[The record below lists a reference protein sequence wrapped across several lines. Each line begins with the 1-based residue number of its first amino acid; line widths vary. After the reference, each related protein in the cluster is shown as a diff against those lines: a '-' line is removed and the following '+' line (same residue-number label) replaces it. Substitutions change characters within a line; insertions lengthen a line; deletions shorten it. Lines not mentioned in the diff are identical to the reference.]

1 MLDLRPVFFICGVLL
16 IILAVIMLAPIT
28 SDLLAGND
36 DWSAFVKASGV
47 TLFVGVSL
55 ALANWT
61 ENFRLNLRQAFAFT
75 SFSWLIIAAFAALPL
90 TFSRLDMSYT
100 DAFFEAMSGITTT
113 GATVII
119 GLDSVPPGILLW
131 RSILQWLGG
140 IGIIIFALAFLPMLR
155 VGGMQLFRTEAFD
168 TPEKVLP
175 RAAQL
180 AAGIGAVYIGLTIL
194 TAIALWAAQMQPFD
208 AINHAMTSIATG
220 GFSTRDSSI
229 GAYPP
234 VIHWIIFFT
243 MIVGSL
249 PFVFY
254 IDALRCSFG
263 AAGRDNQIRDMS
275 SEHRPRRFLSCFS
288 PLAKDSQVRVFLGV
302 LATAIL
308 LVFLWLVFERGEG
321 VSTAITKSAFNVT
334 SIMTGTGY
342 ATEGFDKWGPFPF
355 ALFFLL
361 MFVGGCAGSTT
372 CGVKIFRFQ
381 VAYAV
386 GLVQISRLMQPRGV
400 FIPYYN
406 RRPIPD
412 EVTQSV
418 MGFLLFFMLSFGMLA
433 LLLGMTGLDPITALS
448 GAASAISNVGPGL
461 GPIIGPESSYTGLND
476 TAKWLL
482 SAGMLIGR
490 LEIFAVLVLFVPSF
504 WKE

>member
-1 MLDLRPVFFICGVLL
+1 LLDLRPVFFICGVLL
-16 IILAVIMLAPIT
+16 IILAVIMLAPVA
-28 SDLLAGND
+28 SDLLANDD

-55 ALANWT
+55 VLANRS
-61 ENFRLNLRQAFAFT
+61 ESFRLNLRQAFAFT
-75 SFSWLIIAAFAALPL
+75 SFSWLIIAAFAALPFA
-90 TFSRLDMSYT
+90 FSKLDMSYT

-119 GLDSVPPGILLW
+119 GLDGAPPGILLW

-140 IGIIIFALAFLPMLR
+140 IGIIVFALAFLPMLR

-180 AAGIGAVYIGLTIL
+180 AAGIGGVYIGLTIV
-194 TAIALWAAQMQPFD
+194 TAIVLWAAQMQPFD
-208 AINHAMTSIATG
+208 AINHAMTALATG
-220 GFSTRDSSI
+220 GFSTRDASI

-234 VIHWIIFFT
+234 VIHWIIFFA
-243 MIVGSL
+243 MIIGSL

-254 IDALRCSFG
+254 IDAIR
-263 AAGRDNQIRDMS
+263 GRFD
-275 SEHRPRRFLSCFS
+275 

-302 LATAIL
+302 LAMSIL

-321 VSTAITKSAFNVT
+321 VTAAITKSAFNVT

-355 ALFFLL
+355 AMFFLL

-386 GLVQISRLMQPRGV
+386 GRVQISRLMQPRGV

-406 RRPIPD
+406 HRPIPD
-412 EVTQSV
+412 EVAQSV
-418 MGFLLFFMLSFGMLA
+418 MGFLLFFVLSFGVLA

-448 GAASAISNVGPGL
+448 GAASAIANVGPGL

-490 LEIFAVLVLFVPSF
+490 LEIFAVFILFVPSF

>member
-16 IILAVIMLAPIT
+16 AILAVIMLVPAAT
-28 SDLLAGND
+28 DLLAMGE

-47 TLFVGVSL
+47 TLFVGISL
-55 ALANWT
+55 ILANRADG
-61 ENFRLNLRQAFAFT
+61 FRLNLRQAFAFT
-75 SFSWLIIAAFAALPL
+75 VLSWLIIAAFSALPFA
-90 TFSRLDMSYT
+90 FSKLEMSYT

-119 GLDSVPPGILLW
+119 GLDNAPPGILLW

-140 IGIIIFALAFLPMLR
+140 IGIIVFALAFLPVLR
-155 VGGMQLFRTEAFD
+155 VGGMQLFRTEAFE

-180 AAGIGAVYIGLTIL
+180 AAGIGGVYIGLTVL
-194 TAIALWAAQMQPFD
+194 TAVVLWAAQMAPFD
-208 AINHAMTSIATG
+208 AVNHAMTSIATG
-220 GFSTRDSSI
+220 GFSTRDASI

-234 VIHWIIFFT
+234 LIQWILFVA
-243 MIVGSL
+243 MIIGSL
-249 PFVFY
+249 PFVYY
-254 IDALRCSFG
+254 IDAVR
-263 AAGRDNQIRDMS
+263 GRVD
-275 SEHRPRRFLSCFS
+275 

-302 LATAIL
+302 LAAAIL
-308 LVFLWLVFERGEG
+308 LVFAWLVFDRDETMGA
-321 VSTAITKSAFNVT
+321 AITKAAFNVT
-334 SIMTGTGY
+334 SVMTGTGY
-342 ATEGFDKWGPFPF
+342 STEGFDKWGPFPF
-355 ALFFLL
+355 AMFFLL

-386 GLVQISRLMQPRGV
+386 GRVQVSRLMQPRGV

-406 RRPIPD
+406 RRPITD
-412 EVTQSV
+412 EVAQSV
-418 MGFLLFFMLSFGMLA
+418 MGFLLFFALSFGVLA

-448 GAASAISNVGPGL
+448 GAASAIANVGPGL
-461 GPIIGPESSYTGLND
+461 GQIIGPESSYTGLND

-490 LEIFAVLVLFVPSF
+490 LEIFAVLVLFLPSF

>member
-1 MLDLRPVFFICGVLL
+1 VLL
-16 IILAVIMLAPIT
+16 AILAVIMLVPAAVGLPPQ
-28 SDLLAGND
+28 GE

-47 TLFVGVSL
+47 TLFVGISL
-55 ALANWT
+55 ILANRA
-61 ENFRLNLRQAFAFT
+61 EGFRLNLRQAFAFT
-75 SFSWLIIAAFAALPL
+75 GLSWLIIAAFSALPFA
-90 TFSRLDMSYT
+90 FSKLELSYT

-119 GLDSVPPGILLW
+119 GLDNAPPGILLW

-140 IGIIIFALAFLPMLR
+140 IGIIVFALAFLPVLR
-155 VGGMQLFRTEAFD
+155 VGGMQLFRTEAFE

-180 AAGIGAVYIGLTIL
+180 AAGIGAVYIGLTVL
-194 TAIALWAAQMQPFD
+194 TAIVLWLAQMAPFD
-208 AINHAMTSIATG
+208 AVNHAMTSIATG
-220 GFSTRDSSI
+220 GFSTRDASI

-234 VIHWIIFFT
+234 SIQWILFVA
-243 MIVGSL
+243 MIIGSL

-254 IDALRCSFG
+254 IDAVR
-263 AAGRDNQIRDMS
+263 GRV
-275 SEHRPRRFLSCFS
+275 S

-302 LATAIL
+302 LAVAIL
-308 LVFLWLVFERGEG
+308 LVFAWLIFDRGESMG
-321 VSTAITKSAFNVT
+321 AAITKAAFNVT
-334 SIMTGTGY
+334 SVMTGTGY
-342 ATEGFDKWGPFPF
+342 STEGFDKWGPFPF
-355 ALFFLL
+355 AMFFLL
-361 MFVGGCAGSTT
+361 MFIGGCAGSTT
-372 CGVKIFRFQ
+372 CGIKIFRFQ

-386 GLVQISRLMQPRGV
+386 GRVQVSRLMQPRGV

-406 RRPIPD
+406 RRPITD
-412 EVTQSV
+412 EISQSV
-418 MGFLLFFMLSFGMLA
+418 MGFLLFFAMSFGILA

-448 GAASAISNVGPGL
+448 GAASAIANVGPGL

-490 LEIFAVLVLFVPSF
+490 LEIFAVLVLFLPSF

>member
-16 IILAVIMLAPIT
+16 AILALIMLVPVAV
-28 SDLLAGND
+28 DLSLGEE
-36 DWSAFVKASGV
+36 DWSAFVKAAGV
-47 TLFVGVSL
+47 TLFVGISL
-55 ALANWT
+55 ILANRA
-61 ENFRLNLRQAFAFT
+61 EGFRLNLRQAFAFT
-75 SFSWLIIAAFAALPL
+75 VLSWLIIAAFSALPFA
-90 TFSRLDMSYT
+90 FSKLEMSYT

-119 GLDSVPPGILLW
+119 GLDNAPPGILLW

-140 IGIIIFALAFLPMLR
+140 IGIIVFALAFLPVLR
-155 VGGMQLFRTEAFD
+155 VGGMQLFRTEAFE

-180 AAGIGAVYIGLTIL
+180 AAGIGAVYIGLTML
-194 TAIALWAAQMQPFD
+194 TATVLWGAQMAPFD
-208 AINHAMTSIATG
+208 AVNHAMTSIATG
-220 GFSTRDSSI
+220 GFSTRDASI

-234 VIHWIIFFT
+234 SIQWILFGA

-254 IDALRCSFG
+254 IDAVR
-263 AAGRDNQIRDMS
+263 GRFD
-275 SEHRPRRFLSCFS
+275 

-302 LATAIL
+302 LAVAVL
-308 LVFLWLVFERGEG
+308 LVFLWLVFDRGESMG
-321 VSTAITKSAFNVT
+321 AAITKAAFNVT
-334 SIMTGTGY
+334 SVMTGTGY
-342 ATEGFDKWGPFPF
+342 A
-355 ALFFLL
+355 
-361 MFVGGCAGSTT
+361 GSTT
-372 CGVKIFRFQ
+372 CGIKIFRFQ

-386 GLVQISRLMQPRGV
+386 GRAQVSRLVQPRGV

-406 RRPIPD
+406 HRPITD
-412 EVTQSV
+412 EVAQSV
-418 MGFLLFFMLSFGMLA
+418 MGFLLFFGLSFGFLA
-433 LLLGMTGLDPITALS
+433 VLLGMTGLDPITALS
-448 GAASAISNVGPGL
+448 GAASAIANVGPGL

-490 LEIFAVLVLFVPSF
+490 LEIFAVLVLFLPSF

>member
-16 IILAVIMLAPIT
+16 AILAVIMLVPIAA
-28 SDLLAGND
+28 DLTTMTE

-47 TLFVGVSL
+47 TLFVGISL
-55 ALANWT
+55 ILANRA
-61 ENFRLNLRQAFAFT
+61 EGFRLNLRQAFAFT
-75 SFSWLIIAAFAALPL
+75 GLSWLIIAAFSALPFA
-90 TFSRLDMSYT
+90 FSKLELSYT
-100 DAFFEAMSGITTT
+100 DAFFESMSGITTT

-119 GLDSVPPGILLW
+119 GLDNAPPGILLW

-140 IGIIIFALAFLPMLR
+140 IGIIVFALAFLPVLR
-155 VGGMQLFRTEAFD
+155 VGGMQLFRTEAFE

-180 AAGIGAVYIGLTIL
+180 AAGIGGVYIGLT
-194 TAIALWAAQMQPFD
+194 AITMFVLWAAQMAPFD

-220 GFSTRDSSI
+220 GFSTRDASI

-234 VIHWIIFFT
+234 LIQWILFVA
-243 MIVGSL
+243 MIIGSL

-254 IDALRCSFG
+254 IDAVR
-263 AAGRDNQIRDMS
+263 GRFD
-275 SEHRPRRFLSCFS
+275 

-302 LATAIL
+302 LAIAIL
-308 LVFLWLVFERGEG
+308 LVFLWLIFDRGESMG
-321 VSTAITKSAFNVT
+321 AAITKAAFNVT
-334 SIMTGTGY
+334 SVMTGTGY

-355 ALFFLL
+355 AMFFLL
-361 MFVGGCAGSTT
+361 MFIGGCAGSTT
-372 CGVKIFRFQ
+372 CGIKIFRFQ

-386 GLVQISRLMQPRGV
+386 GHVQISRLMQPRGV

-406 RRPIPD
+406 RRPITD
-412 EVTQSV
+412 DVAQSV
-418 MGFLLFFMLSFGMLA
+418 MGFLLFFALSYGVLA

-448 GAASAISNVGPGL
+448 GAASAIANVGPGL

-490 LEIFAVLVLFVPSF
+490 LEIFAVLVLFLPSF

>member
-16 IILAVIMLAPIT
+16 AILAVIMLVPAAVGLPPQ
-28 SDLLAGND
+28 GE

-47 TLFVGVSL
+47 TLFVGISL
-55 ALANWT
+55 ILANRA
-61 ENFRLNLRQAFAFT
+61 EGFRLNLRQAFAFT
-75 SFSWLIIAAFAALPL
+75 GLSWLIIAAFSALPFA
-90 TFSRLDMSYT
+90 FSKLELSYT

-119 GLDSVPPGILLW
+119 GLDNAPPGILLW

-140 IGIIIFALAFLPMLR
+140 IGIIVFALAFLPVLR
-155 VGGMQLFRTEAFD
+155 VGGMQLFRTEAFE

-180 AAGIGAVYIGLTIL
+180 AAGIGAVYIGLTVL
-194 TAIALWAAQMQPFD
+194 TAIVLWLAQMAPFD
-208 AINHAMTSIATG
+208 AVNHAMTSIATG
-220 GFSTRDSSI
+220 GFSTRDASI

-234 VIHWIIFFT
+234 SIQWILFVA
-243 MIVGSL
+243 MIIGSL

-254 IDALRCSFG
+254 IDAVR
-263 AAGRDNQIRDMS
+263 GRV
-275 SEHRPRRFLSCFS
+275 S

-302 LATAIL
+302 LAVAIL
-308 LVFLWLVFERGEG
+308 LVFAWLIFDRGESMG
-321 VSTAITKSAFNVT
+321 AAITKAAFNVT
-334 SIMTGTGY
+334 SVMTGTGY
-342 ATEGFDKWGPFPF
+342 STEGFDKWGPFPF
-355 ALFFLL
+355 AMFFLL
-361 MFVGGCAGSTT
+361 MFIGGCAGSTT
-372 CGVKIFRFQ
+372 CGIKIFRFQ

-386 GLVQISRLMQPRGV
+386 GRVQVSRLMQPRGV

-406 RRPIPD
+406 RRPITD
-412 EVTQSV
+412 EISQSV
-418 MGFLLFFMLSFGMLA
+418 MGFLLFFAMSFGILA

-448 GAASAISNVGPGL
+448 GAASAIANVGPGL

-490 LEIFAVLVLFVPSF
+490 LEIFAVLVLFLPSF

>member
-16 IILAVIMLAPIT
+16 ATLAVIMLVPVAA
-28 SDLLAGND
+28 DLSTRD
-36 DWSAFVKASGV
+36 EDWSAFVKASGV
-47 TLFVGVSL
+47 TLFVGISL
-55 ALANWT
+55 ILANRA
-61 ENFRLNLRQAFAFT
+61 EGFRLNLRQAFAFT
-75 SFSWLIIAAFAALPL
+75 GLSWLIIAAFSALPFA
-90 TFSRLDMSYT
+90 FSKLELSYT
-100 DAFFEAMSGITTT
+100 DAFFESMSGITTT

-119 GLDSVPPGILLW
+119 GLDNAPPGILLW

-140 IGIIIFALAFLPMLR
+140 IGIIVFALAFLPVLR
-155 VGGMQLFRTEAFD
+155 VGGMQLFRTEAFE

-180 AAGIGAVYIGLTIL
+180 AAGIGGVYIGLTFL
-194 TAIALWAAQMQPFD
+194 TAAVLWGAQMAPFD
-208 AINHAMTSIATG
+208 AVNHAMTSIATG
-220 GFSTRDSSI
+220 GFSTRDASI

-234 VIHWIIFFT
+234 LIQWILFVA
-243 MIVGSL
+243 MIIGSL

-254 IDALRCSFG
+254 IDAVR
-263 AAGRDNQIRDMS
+263 GRV
-275 SEHRPRRFLSCFS
+275 S

-302 LATAIL
+302 LAVAIL
-308 LVFLWLVFERGEG
+308 LVFLWLVFNRGENMG
-321 VSTAITKSAFNVT
+321 AAITKAAFNVT
-334 SIMTGTGY
+334 SVMTGTGY
-342 ATEGFDKWGPFPF
+342 STEGFDKWGPFPF
-355 ALFFLL
+355 AMFFLL
-361 MFVGGCAGSTT
+361 MFIGGCAGSTT
-372 CGVKIFRFQ
+372 CGIKIFRLQ

-386 GLVQISRLMQPRGV
+386 GRVQVSRLMQPRGV

-406 RRPIPD
+406 RRPITD
-412 EVTQSV
+412 EISQSI
-418 MGFLLFFMLSFGMLA
+418 MGFLLFFAMSFGILA

-448 GAASAISNVGPGL
+448 GAASAIANVGPGL

-490 LEIFAVLVLFVPSF
+490 LEIFAVLVLFLPSF

>member
-1 MLDLRPVFFICGVLL
+1 MLLA
-16 IILAVIMLAPIT
+16 ILAVIMLVPAAVGLPPQ
-28 SDLLAGND
+28 GE

-47 TLFVGVSL
+47 TLFVGISL
-55 ALANWT
+55 ILANRA
-61 ENFRLNLRQAFAFT
+61 EGFRLNLRQAFAFT
-75 SFSWLIIAAFAALPL
+75 GLSWLIIAAFSALPFA
-90 TFSRLDMSYT
+90 FSKLELSYT

-119 GLDSVPPGILLW
+119 GLDNAPPGILLW

-140 IGIIIFALAFLPMLR
+140 IGIIVFALAFLPVLR
-155 VGGMQLFRTEAFD
+155 VGGMQLFRTEAFE

-180 AAGIGAVYIGLTIL
+180 AAGIGAVYIGLTVL
-194 TAIALWAAQMQPFD
+194 TAIVLWLAQMAPFD
-208 AINHAMTSIATG
+208 AVNHAMTSIATG
-220 GFSTRDSSI
+220 GFSTRDASI

-234 VIHWIIFFT
+234 SIQWILFVA
-243 MIVGSL
+243 MIIGSL

-254 IDALRCSFG
+254 IDAVR
-263 AAGRDNQIRDMS
+263 GRV
-275 SEHRPRRFLSCFS
+275 S

-302 LATAIL
+302 LAVAIL
-308 LVFLWLVFERGEG
+308 LVFVWLIFDRGESMG
-321 VSTAITKSAFNVT
+321 AAITKAAFNVT
-334 SIMTGTGY
+334 SVMTGTGY
-342 ATEGFDKWGPFPF
+342 STEGFDKWGPFPF
-355 ALFFLL
+355 AMFFLL
-361 MFVGGCAGSTT
+361 MFIGGCAGSTT
-372 CGVKIFRFQ
+372 CGIKIFRFQ

-386 GLVQISRLMQPRGV
+386 GRVQVSRLMQPRGV

-406 RRPIPD
+406 RRPITD
-412 EVTQSV
+412 EISQSV
-418 MGFLLFFMLSFGMLA
+418 MGFLLFFAMSFGILA

-448 GAASAISNVGPGL
+448 GAASAIANVGPGL

-490 LEIFAVLVLFVPSF
+490 LEIFAVLVLFLPSF

>member
-16 IILAVIMLAPIT
+16 AILALIMLVPVAV
-28 SDLLAGND
+28 DLSLGEE
-36 DWSAFVKASGV
+36 DWSAFVKAAGV
-47 TLFVGVSL
+47 TLFVGISL
-55 ALANWT
+55 ILANRA
-61 ENFRLNLRQAFAFT
+61 EGFRLNLRQAFAFT
-75 SFSWLIIAAFAALPL
+75 VLSWLIIAAFSALPFA
-90 TFSRLDMSYT
+90 FSKLEMSYT

-119 GLDSVPPGILLW
+119 GLDNAPPGILLW

-140 IGIIIFALAFLPMLR
+140 IGIIVFALAFLPVLR
-155 VGGMQLFRTEAFD
+155 VGGMQLFRTEAFE

-180 AAGIGAVYIGLTIL
+180 AAGIGAVYIGLTML
-194 TAIALWAAQMQPFD
+194 TATVLWGAQMAPFD
-208 AINHAMTSIATG
+208 AVNHAMTSIATG
-220 GFSTRDSSI
+220 GFSTRDASI

-234 VIHWIIFFT
+234 SIQWILFGA

-254 IDALRCSFG
+254 IDAVR
-263 AAGRDNQIRDMS
+263 GRFD
-275 SEHRPRRFLSCFS
+275 

-302 LATAIL
+302 LAVAVL
-308 LVFLWLVFERGEG
+308 LVFLWLVFDRGESMG
-321 VSTAITKSAFNVT
+321 AAITKAAFNVT
-334 SIMTGTGY
+334 SVMTGTGY
-342 ATEGFDKWGPFPF
+342 ATEGFDKWGPFPV
-355 ALFFLL
+355 AVFFLL

-372 CGVKIFRFQ
+372 CGIKIFRFQ

-386 GLVQISRLMQPRGV
+386 GRAQVSRLVQPRGV

-406 RRPIPD
+406 HRPITD
-412 EVTQSV
+412 EVAQSV
-418 MGFLLFFMLSFGMLA
+418 MGFLLFFGLSFGFLA
-433 LLLGMTGLDPITALS
+433 VLLGMTGLDPITALS
-448 GAASAISNVGPGL
+448 GAASAIANVGPGL

-490 LEIFAVLVLFVPSF
+490 LEIFAVLVLFLPSF

>member
-16 IILAVIMLAPIT
+16 AILAVIMLVPAAVRPAAPD
-28 SDLLAGND
+28 SD
-36 DWSAFVKASGV
+36 WPAFVKAFGV
-47 TLFVGVSL
+47 TLFVGISL
-55 ALANWT
+55 ILANRA
-61 ENFRLNLRQAFAFT
+61 EGFRLNLRQAFAFT
-75 SFSWLIIAAFAALPL
+75 VLSWLIIAAFSALPFA
-90 TFSRLDMSYT
+90 FSGLEMSYT

-119 GLDSVPPGILLW
+119 GLDNAPPGILLW

-140 IGIIIFALAFLPMLR
+140 IGIIVFALAFLPVLR
-155 VGGMQLFRTEAFD
+155 VGGMQLFRTEAFE

-180 AAGIGAVYIGLTIL
+180 AAGIGGVYIGLTL
-194 TAIALWAAQMQPFD
+194 VTAIALWMAQMAPFD

-220 GFSTRDSSI
+220 GFSTRDASI

-234 VIHWIIFFT
+234 PIHWILFVA

-254 IDALRCSFG
+254 IDAVR
-263 AAGRDNQIRDMS
+263 GRF
-275 SEHRPRRFLSCFS
+275 H
-288 PLAKDSQVRVFLGV
+288 PLARDSQVRVFLGV
-302 LATAIL
+302 LAAAIL
-308 LVFLWLVFERGEG
+308 LVVLWLIFERGEG
-321 VSTAITKSAFNVT
+321 VGAAVTKAAFNVT
-334 SIMTGTGY
+334 SVMTGTGY

-361 MFVGGCAGSTT
+361 MLVGGCAGSTT
-372 CGVKIFRFQ
+372 CGIKIFRFQ
-381 VAYAV
+381 VAWAV
-386 GLVQISRLMQPRGV
+386 GRAQVSRLIQPRAV

-406 RRPIPD
+406 RRPIAD
-412 EVTQSV
+412 DVAQSV
-418 MGFLLFFMLSFGMLA
+418 MGFLLFFALSFGLLA
-433 LLLGMTGLDPITALS
+433 VLLGMTGLDAITALS
-448 GAASAISNVGPGL
+448 GAASAIANVGPGL
-461 GPIIGPESSYTGLND
+461 GPIIGPESSYTGLNG

-490 LEIFAVLVLFVPSF
+490 LEIFAVLVLFLPSF

>member
-1 MLDLRPVFFICGVLL
+1 MLLA
-16 IILAVIMLAPIT
+16 ILAVIMLVPAAVGLPPQ
-28 SDLLAGND
+28 GE

-47 TLFVGVSL
+47 TLFVGISL
-55 ALANWT
+55 ILANRA
-61 ENFRLNLRQAFAFT
+61 EGFRLNLRQAFAFT
-75 SFSWLIIAAFAALPL
+75 GLSWLIIAAFSALPFA
-90 TFSRLDMSYT
+90 FSKLELSYT

-119 GLDSVPPGILLW
+119 GLDNAPPGILLW

-140 IGIIIFALAFLPMLR
+140 IGIIVFALAFLPVLR
-155 VGGMQLFRTEAFD
+155 VGGMQLFRTEAFE

-180 AAGIGAVYIGLTIL
+180 AAGIGAVYIGLTVL
-194 TAIALWAAQMQPFD
+194 TAIVLWLAQMAPFD
-208 AINHAMTSIATG
+208 AVNHAMTSIATG
-220 GFSTRDSSI
+220 GFSTRDASI

-234 VIHWIIFFT
+234 SIQWILFVA
-243 MIVGSL
+243 MIIGSL

-254 IDALRCSFG
+254 IDAVR
-263 AAGRDNQIRDMS
+263 GRV
-275 SEHRPRRFLSCFS
+275 S

-302 LATAIL
+302 LAVAIL
-308 LVFLWLVFERGEG
+308 LVFAWLIFDRGESMG
-321 VSTAITKSAFNVT
+321 AAITKAAFNVT
-334 SIMTGTGY
+334 SVMTGTGY
-342 ATEGFDKWGPFPF
+342 STEGFDKWGPFPF
-355 ALFFLL
+355 AMFFLL
-361 MFVGGCAGSTT
+361 MFIGGCAGSTT
-372 CGVKIFRFQ
+372 CGIKIFRFQ

-386 GLVQISRLMQPRGV
+386 GRVQVSRLMQPRGV

-406 RRPIPD
+406 RRPITD
-412 EVTQSV
+412 EISQSV
-418 MGFLLFFMLSFGMLA
+418 MGFLLFFAMSFGILA

-448 GAASAISNVGPGL
+448 GAASAIANVGPGL

-490 LEIFAVLVLFVPSF
+490 LEIFAVLVLFLPSF

>member
-16 IILAVIMLAPIT
+16 AILAVIMLVPAAVGLPPQ
-28 SDLLAGND
+28 GE

-47 TLFVGVSL
+47 TLFVGISL
-55 ALANWT
+55 ILANRA
-61 ENFRLNLRQAFAFT
+61 EGFRLNLRQAFAFT
-75 SFSWLIIAAFAALPL
+75 GLSWLIIAAFSALPFA
-90 TFSRLDMSYT
+90 FSKLELSYT

-119 GLDSVPPGILLW
+119 GLDNAPPGILLW

-140 IGIIIFALAFLPMLR
+140 IGIIVFALAFLPVLR
-155 VGGMQLFRTEAFD
+155 VGGMQLFRTEAFE

-194 TAIALWAAQMQPFD
+194 TAIVLWLAQMAPFD
-208 AINHAMTSIATG
+208 AVNHAMTSIATG
-220 GFSTRDSSI
+220 GFSTRDASI

-234 VIHWIIFFT
+234 SIQWILFVA
-243 MIVGSL
+243 MIIGSL

-254 IDALRCSFG
+254 IDAVR
-263 AAGRDNQIRDMS
+263 GRV
-275 SEHRPRRFLSCFS
+275 S

-302 LATAIL
+302 LAVAIL
-308 LVFLWLVFERGEG
+308 LVFAWLVFDRGESMG
-321 VSTAITKSAFNVT
+321 AAITKSAFNVT
-334 SIMTGTGY
+334 SVMTGTGY
-342 ATEGFDKWGPFPF
+342 STEGFDKWGPFPF
-355 ALFFLL
+355 AMFFLL
-361 MFVGGCAGSTT
+361 MFIGGCAGSTT
-372 CGVKIFRFQ
+372 CGIKIFRFQ

-386 GLVQISRLMQPRGV
+386 GRVQVSRLMQPRGV

-406 RRPIPD
+406 RRPITD
-412 EVTQSV
+412 EISQSV
-418 MGFLLFFMLSFGMLA
+418 MGFLLFFAMSFGILA

-448 GAASAISNVGPGL
+448 GAASAIANVGPGL

-490 LEIFAVLVLFVPSF
+490 LEIFAVLVLFLPSF

>member
-1 MLDLRPVFFICGVLL
+1 MRLFDLRPVFFICGVLL
-16 IILAVIMLAPIT
+16 AILSIIMLAPIAA
-28 SDLLAGND
+28 DLVDGDD
-36 DWSAFVKASGV
+36 DWSAFVKAAGV

-55 ALANWT
+55 ILANRT

-75 SFSWLIIAAFAALPL
+75 TFSWLTIVAFAALPFA
-90 TFSRLDMSYT
+90 FSKLEMSYT

-113 GATVII
+113 GSTVII
-119 GLDSVPPGILLW
+119 GLDNAPPGILLW

-140 IGIIIFALAFLPMLR
+140 IGIIVFALAFLPMLR

-180 AAGIGAVYIGLTIL
+180 AAGIGGVYIGLTIL
-194 TAIALWAAQMQPFD
+194 TAITLWIAEMQPFD

-220 GFSTRDSSI
+220 GFSTRDASI

-234 VIHWIIFFT
+234 VIHWILVVV

-254 IDALRCSFG
+254 IDVLR
-263 AAGRDNQIRDMS
+263 GR
-275 SEHRPRRFLSCFS
+275 LS
-288 PLAKDSQVRVFLGV
+288 PLARDSQVRVFLSV
-302 LATAIL
+302 LISCIL
-308 LVFLWLVFERGEG
+308 LVFLWQIFAQGDG
-321 VSTAITKSAFNVT
+321 VLGAITKSAFNVT

-342 ATEGFDKWGPFPF
+342 ATEGFDKWGTFPF

-381 VAYAV
+381 VAYAI
-386 GLVQISRLMQPRGV
+386 GRVQISRLMQPRGV

-406 RRPIPD
+406 HRPIPD
-412 EVTQSV
+412 EVAQSV
-418 MGFLLFFMLSFGMLA
+418 MGFLLFFVLSFGVLA
-433 LLLGMTGLDPITALS
+433 LLLGATGLDPVTALS
-448 GAASAISNVGPGL
+448 GAATAISNVGPGL
-461 GPIIGPESSYTGLND
+461 GPIIGPDSSFTGLND

-490 LEIFAVLVLFVPSF
+490 LEIFAVFILFVPSF

>member
-16 IILAVIMLAPIT
+16 TILSVIMLVPAAA
-28 SDLLAGND
+28 DLFADND
-36 DWSAFVKASGV
+36 DWSAFVKAAGV

-55 ALANWT
+55 ILANRS
-61 ENFRLNLRQAFAFT
+61 ESFQLNLRQAFAFT
-75 SFSWLIIAAFAALPL
+75 AFSWLIIAAFSALPFA
-90 TFSRLDMSYT
+90 FSKLEMSYT

-113 GATVII
+113 GSTVII
-119 GLDSVPPGILLW
+119 GLDNAPPGILLW

-140 IGIIIFALAFLPMLR
+140 IGIIVFALAFLPMLR

-180 AAGIGAVYIGLTIL
+180 AAGIGGIYIAFTII
-194 TAIALWAAQMQPFD
+194 TAFALWAADMQPFD

-220 GFSTRDSSI
+220 GFSTRDTSI
-229 GAYPP
+229 GAYSPM
-234 VIHWIIFFT
+234 IHWIIFLA
-243 MIVGSL
+243 MIIGSL
-249 PFVFY
+249 PFVLY
-254 IDALRCSFG
+254 IDAVR
-263 AAGRDNQIRDMS
+263 GRV
-275 SEHRPRRFLSCFS
+275 RPLGR
-288 PLAKDSQVRVFLGV
+288 DSQVRVFLGILGTSV
-302 LATAIL
+302 L
-308 LVFLWLVFERGEG
+308 LVFLWLVFDRDESVGD
-321 VSTAITKSAFNVT
+321 ALTKAAFNVT

-342 ATEGFDKWGPFPF
+342 ATEGFDKWGTFPF

-361 MFVGGCAGSTT
+361 MFIGGCAGSTT
-372 CGVKIFRFQ
+372 CGIKIFRLQ

-386 GLVQISRLMQPRGV
+386 GRVQISRLMQPHGV

-406 RRPIPD
+406 HRPIPD
-412 EVTQSV
+412 EVAQSV
-418 MGFLLFFMLSFGMLA
+418 MGFLLFFALSFGVLA

-448 GAASAISNVGPGL
+448 GAASAIGNVGPGL
-461 GPIIGPESSYTGLND
+461 GPIIGPESSFTGLND

-490 LEIFAVLVLFVPSF
+490 LEIFAVLILFVPSF